1 MRLRCTALF
10 ACSMLLPCPSP
21 ADDHLVSPQ
30 QIQSLLTGAAAERRQ
45 NIATLERTLSTPAAE
60 QAAGRVGAD
69 LGRVRQALPAL
80 TDAEARDL
88 AVRAAALDR
97 DPAAGLLGTVTD
109 LLVLVLLVV
118 LILLVVQKLK

>member
-1 MRLRCTALF
+1 MRLRCTVLLAF
-10 ACSMLLPCPSP
+10 PMLLPCPSP

-30 QIQSLLTGAAAERRQ
+30 QIQSMLTGAAAERQQ
-45 NIATLERTLSTPAAE
+45 NIVTLERTLSTPAAE

-69 LGRVRQALPAL
+69 LGRVRRALPAL

-118 LILLVVQKLK
+118 LILLVVQKLN

>member
-1 MRLRCTALF
+1 MAPLHRTPRLLDAAAAPVSGRRPPRITPTDPVHVDRGRC
-10 ACSMLLPCPSP
+10 
-21 ADDHLVSPQ
+21 
-30 QIQSLLTGAAAERRQ
+30 GAAAEHRHAR
-45 NIATLERTLSTPAAE
+45 ALLSTTAAE

-88 AVRAAALDR
+88 AARAAALDR
-97 DPAAGLLGTVTD
+97 DPAAGLLGTLTD

-118 LILLVVQKLK
+118 LILLVVQKLN